1 LLGTSKT
8 LGIISGILVLALAAC
23 GGGSDSGSS
32 ETPQA
37 TPAGTASEEV
47 GREEFG
53 MTDEQLV
60 TAIEDVESLIASCMA
75 DAGFEYIPIDPITF
89 QDAMSSLGSVA
100 GLSDE
105 EFVTQYGYGYT
116 TLPPVQQFGA
126 GEENTAIFNDLSPA
140 DQVAYERT
148 LWGDNS
154 NLTFVYMLENEDL
167 EGAGGCTLEAI
178 QQVLSEEQLNPNF
191 LNPFDAL
198 VYQDPRYIDA
208 VAKWSDCMRDAG
220 YDYESPED
228 AEDQLIERFNSLVGG
243 ADPATL
249 TGSDKD
255 ALAELQGEERAIAQ
269 ADLQCQEQEL
279 REVEQQVERDIS
291 GRN

>member
-1 LLGTSKT
+1 MFAKYATPL
-8 LGIISGILVLALAAC
+8 IIGGLLALAAC
-23 GGGSDSGSS
+23 GGDSNSGSDQ
-32 ETPQA
+32 TQQA
-37 TPAGTASEEV
+37 TPQDTGSEQI

-53 MTDEQLV
+53 MTDEELV
-60 TAIEDVESLIASCMA
+60 TAIEEVESAIASCMS
-75 DAGFEYIPIDPITF
+75 DAGFEYIPIDPVTF
-89 QDAMSSLGSVA
+89 GYAMSSLGSVP

-148 LWGDNS
+148 LWGDNP
-154 NLTFVYMLENEDL
+154 NNTFVYMLENEDV
-167 EGAGGCTLEAI
+167 EGAGGCTKTAI
-178 QQVLSEEQLNPNF
+178 EQVFTAEQLNPNF

-220 YDYESPED
+220 YDFESPED
-228 AEDQLIERFNSLVGG
+228 GEDQIIERFDTLVGG

-249 TGSDKD
+249 EGSDLD
-255 ALAELQGEERAIAQ
+255 ALRELQGEELAIAS
-269 ADLQCQEQEL
+269 ADLKCQEQEL
-279 REVEQQVERDIS
+279 LEVEQQVERDIS